1 MGARGALASG
11 AERRHSSEMTSSV
24 HRRAASFAALL
35 LAALAAGC
43 GDSSTSASGGSGGAT
58 GGTGG
63 TGGATGGT
71 GGTGGATTTTGA
83 PDVQDILTTDLALD
97 LGKLTGTAKIVVW
110 PAKGSS
116 SVSLE
121 VKGLSLSEVK
131 VGGATADYQVAAGI
145 ADIQVPDASQPATID
160 VAYSFGARPSD
171 GFDGW
176 MPDSGVSFLWPYFCS
191 NLFPCN
197 SFPDDGVTFKMAVTG
212 VDPSLTAVYPTTTTG
227 DAPSY
232 MPAVAVGDYTKAD
245 LGKTT
250 AGTAISS
257 WFFPG
262 QEADAAAGTAHLLAA
277 FDYFEKTYGPY
288 SFGPEAGS
296 VSADWGPGAY
306 GGMEHHPF
314 VHVGKDDFAS
324 EEVHAHE
331 AAHGWYGDG
340 VRIAC
345 WEDFVL
351 SEGTV
356 TYMAAHALEKVGAPS
371 IWGEY
376 AASLDAICMGLDT
389 NTIALPDTCNE
400 IDLLNDP
407 LWSSVPYMKGACF
420 YEDVADLIGQD
431 VVDAALSE
439 FYKAHVGKTG
449 KMNDMIALLESKA
462 TAAQKAT
469 IETYKTEWLLTE
481 ACPANYMARC
491 ATHQAP

>member
-1 MGARGALASG
+1 MAS
-11 AERRHSSEMTSSV
+11 RTPRW
-24 HRRAASFAALL
+24 AASFTALL
-35 LAALAAGC
+35 LASLAAGC
-43 GDSSTSASGGSGGAT
+43 GDSGGTGGTTTTS

-63 TGGATGGT
+63 TGG
-71 GGTGGATTTTGA
+71 TTSTSSGA
-83 PDVQDILTTDLALD
+83 PDAQDILTTDLALD

-110 PAKGSS
+110 PARGTNM
-116 SVSLE
+116 VSLE
-121 VKGLSLSEVK
+121 VKGLTLSEMT
-131 VGGATADYQVAAGI
+131 VGGATADYQITGGVAA
-145 ADIQVPDASQPATID
+145 IQVPDDSQPATID
-160 VAYSFGARPSD
+160 VAYSFEARPSS

-197 SFPDDGVTFKMAVTG
+197 SSPDDGVTFTMEVTG
-212 VDPSLTAVYPTTTTG
+212 HDPAMMAVYPASIPG

-232 MPAVAVGDYTKAD
+232 MPAVAVGDYKKKG

-250 AGTAISS
+250 FGTAVSAYY
-257 WFFPG
+257 FAE
-262 QEADAAAGTAHLLAA
+262 QEADMTAGTAHLVAV
-277 FDYFEKTYGPY
+277 FDYYEKTYGAY
-288 SFGPEAGS
+288 SFGEESAS
-296 VSADWGPGAY
+296 VSAPWGPGAY

-314 VHVGKDDFAS
+314 VHVAFEDYAS

-340 VRIAC
+340 LRIAC

-371 IWGEY
+371 IWPEY
-376 AASLDAICMGLDT
+376 VATLDAICTGVEV

-420 YEDVADLIGQD
+420 YEDVADLLGQD

-439 FYKAHVGKTG
+439 FYKAHVGG
-449 KMNDMIALLESKA
+449 SARMNEMVDLLESKA

-481 ACPANYMARC
+481 ACPVDYATRC
-491 ATHQAP
+491 GTHQNP